1 MKKFLRNNNLK
12 LVLGIILLNPFCAF
26 AQSLD
31 SFAAKPILNEAKP
44 FDTMIKVIDAK
55 PKEINSSVASPVVSN
70 AIETN
75 SGQSLI
81 EKKQSNGTKLGQMPV
96 IMFCAKP
103 QDLSVK
109 TEIKQPAMIANSDH
123 LLLDAKDSGANN
135 LDKNLPS
142 NMVTQALN
150 PNPNF
155 NNSSYG
161 NNPAYSKNIERPNQR
176 GPFKA
181 IYEDTKTAIKRDVPQ
196 ALADSLPWVDANRKQ
211 EPFENVLER
220 VSDNLAR
227 ANVTD
232 PEWALPA
239 QSEIRELA
247 VKLDRLSNPPQIASD
262 FNYAAPYSNPN
273 NTRAFRPRPV
283 WPGAQTSL
291 NETQIRPATLTTS
304 GVDEFGGRAL
314 ISHAE
319 NTIVSEEVAETM
331 TTPAKPKKAKRK

>member
-1 MKKFLRNNNLK
+1 MKKFLRNNILK
-12 LVLGIILLNPFCAF
+12 LVLGIILLNPICAF

-31 SFAAKPILNEAKP
+31 SFATKPILNEAKP

-55 PKEINSSVASPVVSN
+55 SKAINPSVITPVMPKLR
-70 AIETN
+70 ETN
-75 SGQSLI
+75 SSQSLI
-81 EKKQSNGTKLGQMPV
+81 ENKQSNGTKLGQMPV

-103 QDLSVK
+103 QEVSVK
-109 TEIKQPAMIANSDH
+109 AEIKQPAMIANSDH
-123 LLLDAKDSGANN
+123 LLLESKDSYSNN
-135 LDKNLPS
+135 MDKNLPN
-142 NMVTQALN
+142 NMALQALN
-150 PNPNF
+150 PNPNY

-161 NNPAYSKNIERPNQR
+161 NNPAYSKIIERPNQR

-262 FNYAAPYSNPN
+262 FNYASPNSMPN

-283 WPGAQTSL
+283 WPGAQASL
-291 NETQIRPATLTTS
+291 NETQIRPATLTTN

-314 ISHAE
+314 INYSE
-319 NTIVSEEVAETM
+319 NTNISDEPLEKMAPST
-331 TTPAKPKKAKRK
+331 KPKKTKRK